1 MSHGLPARLLITAGL
16 LHLLSAPAQSQ
27 SRGRLP
33 IPENLVA
40 EGITAIPESLAQT
53 VSRYTQYRSAALAD
67 WHPSRREMLI
77 VTRFANT
84 TQIHR
89 VKGPGAARTQLTF
102 FDDPV
107 RSASYQPR
115 DGSYF
120 LFTKDREGDE
130 FTQIY
135 RYDVGSG
142 RTTLLT
148 DGGRSQ
154 NGGLRW
160 SRTGD
165 RIAYTSTRRNGTDRD
180 VYVMN
185 PADSGSDR
193 LLSRSVGG
201 TWTVTD
207 WSPDDRRLL
216 LLDLVSINKTVL
228 YLADAATGEKTLLT
242 PGKAGDTVAYFN
254 PRFAADGK
262 GIFLTT
268 DLGSEFSRLAYLDLA
283 TRAITPITTAIEH
296 DVTDLEL
303 SPDGRTIAF
312 LVNDE
317 GISRLYL
324 MDTRSR
330 RYRQVQRIPLGG
342 LSGLAWHPAGR
353 LLGFTLSTVRS
364 SGDVYSFDLAT
375 QRLTRWTESETGG
388 LDTSSLPEPTLIR
401 WTSFDGREI
410 SGFYYRP
417 PAGFSGKRP
426 VMIDIHGG
434 PESQAKPEF
443 LGRDNYFLLE
453 LGVALIAPN
462 VRGSTGYGKTF
473 TKLDNGTKRLDSVR
487 DIGALLDWIARQP
500 ELDSSRVMVTG
511 GSYGGYMTLAVATQY
526 DDRIRC
532 SLDVVGISNF
542 ITFLEHTESYR
553 RDARR
558 VEYGDERVP
567 EIRAFFERIAPV
579 NHADAIRKPLFV
591 VQGANDPRVPRIES
605 EQMVATARKN
615 GTPVWYLLGKDEG
628 HGFAKK
634 ANRDYLFLATIEFVR
649 RFLLNTG

>member
-1 MSHGLPARLLITAGL
+1 LSYPHVQLLTTTILVQLLALPAR
-16 LHLLSAPAQSQ
+16 AQSRDTI
-27 SRGRLP
+27 SA
-33 IPENLVA
+33 PENLLA
-40 EGITAIPESLAQT
+40 EGIPAIPESLAQG
-53 VSRYTQYRSAALAD
+53 VRRYTEYRSAVLAD
-67 WHPSRREMLI
+67 WHPTRREMLI
-77 VTRFANT
+77 STRFANT
-84 TQIHR
+84 PQIHR

-107 RSASYQPR
+107 RDGKYQPNS
-115 DGSYF
+115 GSYF
-120 LFTKDREGDE
+120 LFTKDVGGNE

-135 RYDVGSG
+135 RYELGSG
-142 RTTLLT
+142 RTTMLT

-160 SRTGD
+160 SHAGD

-180 VYVMN
+180 VYEMN
-185 PADSGSDR
+185 PADPASDR
-193 LLSRSVGG
+193 LVSQVEGG
-201 TWTVTD
+201 TWAVTD

-216 LLDLVSINKTVL
+216 LLNAVSINQTFL
-228 YLADAATGEKTLLT
+228 YLADATTGERTELT
-242 PGKAGDTVAYFN
+242 PREAGDTAAYFN

-262 GIFLTT
+262 GVFLTT
-268 DLGSEFSRLAYLDLA
+268 DVGSEFSRLAYLDLT
-283 TRAITPITTAIEH
+283 TRAITPLTPAIEH
-296 DVTDLEL
+296 DVTQLEL

-312 LVNDE
+312 VVNDD

-324 MDTRSR
+324 MDTRTR
-330 RYRQVQRIPLGG
+330 RYRPVQRIPIGSLGG
-342 LSGLAWHPAGR
+342 LRWHPAGG
-353 LLGFTLSTVRS
+353 LLGFTVSTARS
-364 SGDVYSFDLAT
+364 SGDVYAFDLAT
-375 QRLTRWTESETGG
+375 RRLTRWTESETGG
-388 LDTSSLPEPTLIR
+388 LDTSGLPEPSLIR
-401 WTSFDGREI
+401 WTSFDRREM

-417 PAGFSGKRP
+417 PARFTGKRP

-434 PESQAKPEF
+434 PESQAIPEF

-453 LGVALIAPN
+453 LGVALISPN
-462 VRGSTGYGKTF
+462 VRGSVGYGKTF

-500 ELDSSRVMVTG
+500 DLDSSRVMVTG

-542 ITFLEHTESYR
+542 ITFLQHTESYR

-558 VEYGDERVP
+558 VEYGDERDP
-567 EIRAFFERIAPV
+567 AMRAFFERIAPV

-591 VQGANDPRVPRIES
+591 VQGANDPRVPRTES
-605 EQMVATARKN
+605 EQMVETVRKN

-634 ANRDYLFLATIEFVR
+634 VNRDYLFLATIEFVR
-649 RFLLNTG
+649 RFLL